1 MTTNV
6 TTYSVREFKAKL
18 SEILRNLDEGEE
30 VIVTRRGKP
39 CGRLTPIPSNAEE
52 KLPLSALRGIL
63 ANRLPDATYQDFLDI
78 KKIWEPRMPPD
89 DEDTAPTC

>member
-6 TTYSVREFKAKL
+6 TAYSVREFKAKL
-18 SEILRNLDEGEE
+18 SEILRNLDDGEE

-39 CGRLTPIPSNAEE
+39 CARFTPIPSPAEK
-52 KLPLSALRGIL
+52 KLPLSALRDL
-63 ANRLPDATYQDFLDI
+63 LPPMPDLSYQDFLDI

-89 DEDTAPTC
+89 EEDAASKC

>member
-1 MTTNV
+1 MTANV

-39 CGRLTPIPSNAEE
+39 CGRFTPIPSPADE
-52 KLPLSALRGIL
+52 KPSLRTLRG
-63 ANRLPDATYQDFLDI
+63 AFSDRLPDASYQDFLDI

-89 DEDTAPTC
+89 DDASPC